1 MTHAAQYLRLGPLG
15 ALVGRRDRDPR
26 RAPREPRLVDHE
38 AARDRGGDR
47 GRAGGSDAIEAA
59 ITRSDNDAAL
69 RLWGELDDGAAEVE
83 AQLRAA
89 GDHETTL
96 EREPDPRGYSSF
108 GRTVWSLPAA
118 VRFYGRS
125 RGELLPPGETARI
138 LDAMRRIAPEQRWG
152 LGAADPP
159 IPFKGG
165 WGPSES
171 PGGGYEVIQVGI
183 SGPTVIAIAAR
194 AQDFGGGEAASLEA
208 CAATSEH
215 SITSNSRPPRTRSAS
230 ALQYVRKISGFEAS
244 RRRTRRPSNAR
255 STTWLPSARACSTS
269 S

>member
-1 MTHAAQYLRLGPLG
+1 VGTLAGGPIETRGELR
-15 ALVGRRDRDPR
+15 A
-26 RAPREPRLVDHE
+26 
-38 AARDRGGDR
+38 
-47 GRAGGSDAIEAA
+47 GRAWSTMKLPVIVAAIAAGRADWEAIEAA

-69 RLWGELDDGAAEVE
+69 RLWHELDDAAAQVE

-108 GRTVWSLPAA
+108 GRTVWSLPGA
-118 VRFYGRS
+118 VRFYGALA

-138 LDAMRRIAPEQRWG
+138 LDAMRRIVPEQRWG

-171 PGGGYEVIQVGI
+171 QDGGYEVIQVGI

-194 AQDFGGGEAASLEA
+194 AQDFEAAKRLASKHVPQ
-208 CAATSEH
+208 H
-215 SITSNSRPPRTRSAS
+215 SNPP
-230 ALQYVRKISGFEAS
+230 
-244 RRRTRRPSNAR
+244 
-255 STTWLPSARACSTS
+255 
-269 S
+269 